1 MPVTNLRKLRE
12 ARRIPLREL
21 SAASGLSGQY
31 INRMELRE
39 IPATPRMERQLSNAV
54 SALIIARKKELLSLE
69 ADFLAHAGRL
79 LEIAEDDES
88 NEY

>member
-54 SALIIARKKELLSLE
+54 SALIIARKKNYCLWRRTSWHMR
-69 ADFLAHAGRL
+69 AAFWR
-79 LEIAEDDES
+79 
-88 NEY
+88 